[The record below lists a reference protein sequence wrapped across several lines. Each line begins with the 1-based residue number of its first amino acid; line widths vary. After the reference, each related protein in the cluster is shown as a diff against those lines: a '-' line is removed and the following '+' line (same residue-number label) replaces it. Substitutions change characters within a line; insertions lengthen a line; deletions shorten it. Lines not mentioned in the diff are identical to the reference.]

1 MFQIAWVPGR
11 CACSVAG
18 RPLAALGLRVVT
30 PDAFERS
37 IYLVDSCYRCEKEN
51 GAATIR
57 AYPPL
62 LDDIC
67 RLGPSF
73 RVASRQAG
81 VAGLCRLDI
90 CARARDPAGL
100 SPRQTHEVLITDA
113 AGSFAPAGLTVE
125 EFHAVAGFELL
136 VAGGT
141 LGTLSA
147 DARVPVAFT
156 SEGGF
161 ELAPEFEWTAG
172 AQQELAD
179 RLGQLLENSGEA
191 FA

>member
-1 MFQIAWVPGR
+1 M
-11 CACSVAG
+11 
-18 RPLAALGLRVVT
+18 
-30 PDAFERS
+30 
-37 IYLVDSCYRCEKEN
+37 
-51 GAATIR
+51 
-57 AYPPL
+57 
-62 LDDIC
+62 
-67 RLGPSF
+67 
-73 RVASRQAG
+73 
-81 VAGLCRLDI
+81 
-90 CARARDPAGL
+90 
-100 SPRQTHEVLITDA
+100 
-113 AGSFAPAGLTVE
+113 
-125 EFHAVAGFELL
+125 AGFELL

-172 AQQELAD
+172 TQQELAD